1 MSHYQFER
9 EGEIV
14 NVEVTW
20 TGEGYEARIG
30 QRTWKVRPVDL
41 EGGEGITGDTSSGL
55 TSSPRK
61 KRKDKSRPASGGSG
75 ELLAPIA
82 GKVLEIYVSPGDM
95 VSSEDL
101 LLKMESMKLETEL
114 PAGADGKITE
124 ILVSEGDSIEE
135 GDRLVII
142 EEE

>member
-9 EGEIV
+9 EGELV
-14 NVEVTW
+14 DVEVKW

-30 QRTWKVRPVDL
+30 QRTWKINPVDVSGE
-41 EGGEGITGDTSSGL
+41 EGGSGDTGSGL

-61 KRKDKSRPASGGSG
+61 ERKDKSRPASGGGG

-82 GKVLEIYVSPGDM
+82 GKVLEIYVSPGDV

-114 PAGADGKITE
+114 PAGADGKISE

-135 GDRLVII
+135 GDQLVII